1 MPCSDLSSEAWR
13 SRGGWLKGKRVGTM
27 ISELSLGIDFKLNHI
42 ILTLLRKSLR
52 GITLV
57 GGEIHPLPS
66 EAQKEEREGEILNLI
81 GKFLSKYHLNKDK
94 TSISV
99 PREKTVIRFITL
111 PIATKENLRKVVEY
125 EVPKYT
131 PFEREE
137 VYFDY
142 QILKEEKDWLH
153 LYAVFMKK
161 IELDPYLSLLKKIG
175 IEPFS
180 VQIPSVGALNLFHYH
195 KGAKENEISV
205 LLDVAE
211 PFIEMNLLQGRDWR
225 ESVSIPSPREGKEL
239 KILEILN
246 RLGVKGEAL
255 TKSTFF
261 VYGLGADESLP
272 ASLKETDQVKEALPP
287 PLNRIEAG
295 KGKSIPYQIY
305 PSVGLPLVGLTKT
318 WVDLN
323 LLPVKMRK
331 KVRQIGKPLLIILTS
346 MAILLALSWPTGI
359 FIQYKNELKAVQVEM
374 QKRRPAVEAIEKLQ
388 KNMEGLNREV
398 SEFNKIKSEEISKIE
413 ILEELAKL
421 LPSTVWIWNFK
432 YTGKEMEISG
442 FADSAS
448 DLISLLDKSPLFE
461 RVEFLAPVTKDRE
474 KRDGVD
480 KERERFKIK
489 VRMEGRN

>member
-1 MPCSDLSSEAWR
+1 
-13 SRGGWLKGKRVGTM
+13 M
-27 ISELSLGIDFKLNHI
+27 ISELSLGIDFKPNHI
-42 ILTLLRKSLR
+42 ILTLLRKSLQ

-57 GGEIHPLPS
+57 DSEIHPLPP

-81 GKFLSKYHLNKDK
+81 GKFLSKYHLHKDK

-99 PREKTVIRFITL
+99 PREKAVVRFITL
-111 PIATKENLRKVVEY
+111 PIDTKENLRKVVEY

-131 PFEREE
+131 SFEREE
-137 VYFDY
+137 LYFDY
-142 QILKEEKDWLH
+142 QILKEEKEWLH

-161 IELDPYLSLLKKIG
+161 IELDPYLSLLKRIG

-195 KGAKENEISV
+195 KGTKENQISV
-205 LLDVAE
+205 LVDVAE

-225 ESVSIPSPREGKEL
+225 ESVSLPSPRERKEL
-239 KILEILN
+239 KILETLN
-246 RLGVKGEAL
+246 QLGLKREAL

-272 ASLKETDQVKEALPP
+272 TSLKETDQVKEALRP

-305 PSVGLPLVGLTKT
+305 SSVGLPLLGLTKT

-346 MAILLALSWPTGI
+346 MAILLGLSWPIGI

-388 KNMEGLNREV
+388 KNMEALNRDV
-398 SEFNKIKSEEISKIE
+398 SEFNKLKSEEISKIE
-413 ILEELAKL
+413 ILEELSRL
-421 LPSTVWIWNFK
+421 LPSSVWIWNFK
-432 YTGKEMEISG
+432 YTGKEVEISG
-442 FADSAS
+442 LADSAS

-480 KERERFKIK
+480 TERERFKIK
-489 VRMEGRN
+489 VRMEGRK

>member
-1 MPCSDLSSEAWR
+1 
-13 SRGGWLKGKRVGTM
+13 M

-99 PREKTVIRFITL
+99 PREKAVIRFITL

-272 ASLKETDQVKEALPP
+272 TSLKETDQVKEALPP

-323 LLPVKMRK
+323 LLPEKMRK

-346 MAILLALSWPTGI
+346 IAILLGLSWPTGI
-359 FIQYKNELKAVQVEM
+359 FIQYKNELKAVQAEM
-374 QKRRPAVEAIEKLQ
+374 QKKRPAVEAIEKLQ

-421 LPSTVWIWNFK
+421 LPSSVWIWNFK

-461 RVEFLAPVTKDRE
+461 KVEFLAPVTKDRE

-489 VRMEGRN
+489 VRMEGRK

>member
-1 MPCSDLSSEAWR
+1 
-13 SRGGWLKGKRVGTM
+13 M
-27 ISELSLGIDFKLNHI
+27 ISELSLGIDFKPNHI

-52 GITLV
+52 GISLV
-57 GGEIHPLPS
+57 DGEIHPLSS

-81 GKFLSKYHLNKDK
+81 TSFLSKYRLHKDK

-99 PREKTVIRFITL
+99 PREKAVIRFITL

-142 QILKEEKDWLH
+142 QILREEKDWLH

-161 IELDPYLSLLKKIG
+161 VELDPYLSLLKRIG
-175 IEPFS
+175 IEPTS

-195 KGAKENEISV
+195 KGIKENKISV

-211 PFIEMNLLQGRDWR
+211 PFIEMNLLQGRDWS
-225 ESVSIPSPREGKEL
+225 ESVSLPSPRERKEL
-239 KILEILN
+239 KILETLY
-246 RLGVKGEAL
+246 RLGLKGEAL

-261 VYGLGADESLP
+261 IYGLGADESLP
-272 ASLKETDQVKEALPP
+272 TSLKETHQVKEALPP
-287 PLNRIEAG
+287 PLNRIESG
-295 KGKSIPYQIY
+295 KGKPIPYQIY
-305 PSVGLPLVGLTKT
+305 PSVGLPLAGLTKT

-323 LLPVKMRK
+323 LLPMKMRK

-346 MAILLALSWPTGI
+346 IAILLALSWPTGI
-359 FIQYKNELKAVQVEM
+359 FIQYKNALKAVQVEM
-374 QKRRPAVEAIEKLQ
+374 QKRRPAVEAIDKLQ
-388 KNMEGLNREV
+388 KNMEALKRDV
-398 SEFNKIKSEEISKIE
+398 SEFNKIKSENISKIE
-413 ILEELAKL
+413 ILEELSKL
-421 LPSTVWIWNFK
+421 LPSSVWIWNFK

-480 KERERFKIK
+480 KERERFRIK
-489 VRMEGRN
+489 VRMEGRK